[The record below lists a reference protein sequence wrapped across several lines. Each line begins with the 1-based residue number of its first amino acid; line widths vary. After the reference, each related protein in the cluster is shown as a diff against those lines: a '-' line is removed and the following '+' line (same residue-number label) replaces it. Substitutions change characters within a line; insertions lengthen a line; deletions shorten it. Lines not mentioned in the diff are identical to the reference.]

1 MKLVK
6 CRYAVATSALV
17 TATLGA
23 SVLASSG
30 GAHAAARGP
39 HEHTLHLVE
48 RGGAVRFVDS
58 APPRAHGRFDFS
70 PGDQAIITRTLD
82 RANGTNAG
90 SLQLA
95 CTAITATDQHCT
107 GTIELSGGTLEV
119 AGISSPSPTTTV
131 AIVGGTGAYARQ
143 TGTGYAADR
152 PGHSDVADLTITLAG

>member
-6 CRYAVATSALV
+6 WRYAVATSALA

-23 SVLASSG
+23 SILASSG
-30 GAHAAARGP
+30 GAHAATTRSHA
-39 HEHTLHLVE
+39 HTLHLVE
-48 RGGAVRFVDS
+48 RGGALRFIDS
-58 APPRAHGRFDFS
+58 APPRAHRRFDFS
-70 PGDQAIITRTLD
+70 PGDQVIITRTLD
-82 RANGTNAG
+82 RTDGTNAG

-119 AGISSPSPTTTV
+119 AGISSPSPTTIV
-131 AIVGGTGAYARQ
+131 AVLGGTGAYARQ